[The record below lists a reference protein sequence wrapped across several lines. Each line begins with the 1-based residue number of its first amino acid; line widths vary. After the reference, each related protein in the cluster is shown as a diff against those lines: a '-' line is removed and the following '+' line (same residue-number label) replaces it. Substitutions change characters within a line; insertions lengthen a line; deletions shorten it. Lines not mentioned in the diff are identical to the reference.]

1 MLKSSNEELG
11 NISVMKINDIVNES
25 TPGAGL
31 LGALKG
37 KVGIALDK
45 HKEQKTQRAIVKQNK
60 QKWYDN
66 VKKLQRMGKNMRDED
81 VYRKEMHS
89 YLSSNNQ
96 VKLSKELEQKLGTA
110 KLDDRAVTDIMA
122 QALLDRTKKQ
132 TNIPKE
138 TPNYVVGDIVN
149 YTNKKGETRSA
160 EVSQLL
166 SPTKIQLKIG
176 NTKFAIDKEQIVK

>member
-1 MLKSSNEELG
+1 
-11 NISVMKINDIVNES
+11 MKINDVINES

-37 KVGIALDK
+37 KIGITLDK
-45 HKEQKTQRAIVKQNK
+45 RQEQKTQRAIVKQNK

-96 VKLSKELEQKLGTA
+96 VKLSKELKQKLGTS
-110 KLDDRAVTDIMA
+110 KLNDRAVTDIIA
-122 QALLDRTKKQ
+122 QALADRKK
-132 TNIPKE
+132 
-138 TPNYVVGDIVN
+138 
-149 YTNKKGETRSA
+149 
-160 EVSQLL
+160 
-166 SPTKIQLKIG
+166 
-176 NTKFAIDKEQIVK
+176 